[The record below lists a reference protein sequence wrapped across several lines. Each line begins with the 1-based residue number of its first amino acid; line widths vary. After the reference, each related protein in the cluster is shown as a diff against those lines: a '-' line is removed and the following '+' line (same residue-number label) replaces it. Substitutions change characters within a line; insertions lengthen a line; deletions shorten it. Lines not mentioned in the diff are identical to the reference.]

1 MTMKKI
7 IFISKRTCNIIIF
20 DVIGLAFIHQCLP
33 DSAKPV
39 FLDFRKTFPIGISI
53 RFIKGVFLAVFSK
66 PLFAKKSIHYL
77 LLSGLIHHLSPKLL
91 LSFSDNNQILAQYA
105 EQNPKL
111 PVVLVQN
118 ALRDTMGSIS
128 SRFNL
133 PTYLS
138 FGEVEKSIFKNL
150 QITSRRY
157 LPIGS
162 IKLGLALEKTENLE
176 IDSETVA
183 FISHFRP
190 ELVAQNVATISKM
203 INENQQLLF
212 KLTGD
217 FVRSKSLKLR
227 IISKV
232 RNPEE
237 QHLEREYFES
247 LIPDISLEFI
257 TAYQGPRELD
267 AYVAGLTSQL
277 IVHPGSTLGFELL
290 GAGKKVLC
298 GATVSKDL
306 VEAWGVSHYMD
317 ALPTCCKLA
326 PDTDRSDFYEHA
338 NRLWEMS
345 DEEYSE
351 KIKQAR
357 HSLMNM
363 PNPIHAH
370 EKLKNIIGSLI

>member
-1 MTMKKI
+1 MKKKIFIPKKTCDI
-7 IFISKRTCNIIIF
+7 IFF
-20 DVIGLAFIHQCLP
+20 DVIGVAFIQRCMP

-39 FLDFRKTFPIGISI
+39 FLDFRKTFPIGISGK
-53 RFIKGVFLAVFSK
+53 FIKGVFLALCSR
-66 PLFAKKSIHYL
+66 PLFARKSIQYL
-77 LLSGLIHHLSPKLL
+77 LLSGLIRHLSPKLL
-91 LSFSDNNQILAQYA
+91 LSFADNNQTLAQYA

-298 GATVSKDL
+298 GATISKDL

-317 ALPTCCKLA
+317 TLPTCCKLA
-326 PDTDRSDFYEHA
+326 PNIDWSDFYEHA
-338 NRLWEMS
+338 NCLWEMN

-357 HSLMNM
+357 NSLMNM
-363 PNPIHAH
+363 PNTIHAH
-370 EKLKNIIGSLI
+370 GKLKNIINSLI

>member
-1 MTMKKI
+1 MKKKLFIPKKTCDI
-7 IFISKRTCNIIIF
+7 IFF
-20 DVIGLAFIHQCLP
+20 DVIGVAFIQRCMP

-39 FLDFRKTFPIGISI
+39 FLDFRKTFPIGISGK
-53 RFIKGVFLAVFSK
+53 FIKGVFLALCSR
-66 PLFAKKSIHYL
+66 PLFARKSIQYL
-77 LLSGLIHHLSPKLL
+77 LLSGLIRHLSPKLL
-91 LSFSDNNQILAQYA
+91 LSFADNNQTLAQYA

-138 FGEVEKSIFKNL
+138 FGEVERSIFKNL

-190 ELVAQNVATISKM
+190 ELVAQNVAPILKM
-203 INENQQLLF
+203 LNEHQQLLF

-217 FVRSKSLKLR
+217 FVRSKSLRLR

-317 ALPTCCKLA
+317 TLPTCCKLA

>member
-1 MTMKKI
+1 MKKI
-7 IFISKRTCNIIIF
+7 IFISKRRCDIIIF
-20 DVIGLAFIHQCLP
+20 DVIGVAFIHRCIP
-33 DSAKPV
+33 DNAKLV
-39 FLDFRKTFPIGISI
+39 FLDFRKTFPLGISG
-53 RFIKGVFLAVFSK
+53 RFMKGVFLALCSK

-77 LLSGLIHHLSPKLL
+77 LLSGLIRHLSPKLL
-91 LSFSDNNQILAQYA
+91 LSFADNNQVLAQYA
-105 EQNPKL
+105 ERNPKF

-118 ALRDTMGSIS
+118 AVRDSVGSIS
-128 SRFNL
+128 NRYNL

-138 FGEVEKSIFKNL
+138 FGEVERFIFKDL

-162 IKLGLALEKTENLE
+162 IKLGLALEKAENQKVDPE
-176 IDSETVA
+176 IVA
-183 FISHFRP
+183 FISHFRAG
-190 ELVAQNVATISKM
+190 LAAQNASIIEKM
-203 INENQQLLF
+203 INKNQQLLF

-217 FVRSKSLKLR
+217 FVRSKSLRLR

-232 RNPEE
+232 RIPEE

-247 LIPDISLEFI
+247 LIPDMSLEFI

-298 GATVSKDL
+298 GATINKDL
-306 VEAWGVSHYMD
+306 VQTWGAAPYTDV
-317 ALPTCCKLA
+317 LPNCCKLA
-326 PDTDRSDFYEHA
+326 PDIDWSDFYEHA
-338 NRLWEMS
+338 NRLWEMN

-363 PNPIHAH
+363 PNAIHAH

>member
-1 MTMKKI
+1 MIMTKI
-7 IFISKRTCNIIIF
+7 IFISKRRCDIIFF
-20 DVIGLAFIHQCLP
+20 DVIGVAFTHRCIP
-33 DSAKPV
+33 DQAKTV
-39 FLDFRKTFPIGISI
+39 FLEFRKTFPIGISG
-53 RFIKGVFLAVFSK
+53 RFIKGVFLALCSK
-66 PLFAKKSIHYL
+66 PLFTKKSIHYL
-77 LLSGLIHHLSPKLL
+77 LLSGLIRHLSPKAL
-91 LSFSDNNQILAQYA
+91 LSFADNNQILAQYA

-118 ALRDTMGSIS
+118 ALRDSVGSMPN
-128 SRFNL
+128 RYNL
-133 PTYLS
+133 PTYVS
-138 FGEVEKSIFKNL
+138 FGEVEKSIFKDL

-162 IKLGLALEKTENLE
+162 IKLSLALEKAKNLE
-176 IDSETVA
+176 VDSEIVS

-190 ELVAQNVATISKM
+190 GLAAQNSSMIEKM

-217 FVRSKSLKLR
+217 FVRSKSLRLR

-232 RNPEE
+232 RNPEMR
-237 QHLEREYFES
+237 HLEREYFES
-247 LIPDISLEFI
+247 LIPNMSLEFI

-267 AYVAGLTSQL
+267 SYVAGLTSKL

-298 GATVSKDL
+298 GATIDKDL

-317 ALPTCCKLA
+317 TLPTCCKLA
-326 PDTDRSDFYEHA
+326 PGTDWNEFSEHA
-338 NRLWEMS
+338 NRLWEMG
-345 DEEYSE
+345 DKEYSE

-357 HSLMNM
+357 HRLMNM
-363 PNPIHAH
+363 PNAIHAH
-370 EKLKNIIGSLI
+370 EKLKNIISNLI